1 MRAYAL
7 THLSDAVL
15 LRDLTALVAQDRI
28 TTAVLL
34 AHIAEVDARR
44 LHLQAGHPSMFA
56 YCVDELRLSEDAA
69 YKRIQAARA
78 ARAHPAI
85 FSALADGR
93 LHLTA
98 VRLLAPHLTA
108 ENADELLAAATHRRR
123 CEIEQLLAQRFPP
136 LRAPVP
142 TVRAIPSQPMRKRV
156 LGPAA
161 SPAPSLLD
169 PTESPLQPAPPP
181 PSERYSVH
189 VTIDKSIHDKQRYA
203 QDLMSHCVPSGDLAQ
218 VLDRSLDALIGQIEK
233 QKFAATTKP
242 RPQQGSSPR
251 KRHVSAHVRRAVWRR
266 DDGRCTYV
274 GETGHRC
281 AGRKFLEFDHVD
293 PVALGGKATVERI
306 RLRCRAHNQCEAER
320 TFGSDFMKHKRQAA
334 RRAAAE
340 SRAPAVGAPAAVTQI
355 AARAAPKEDTE
366 VLAGL
371 RGLGFRAA
379 EARRAAEHSET
390 FHDATLEERIRA
402 SLKFLGRK
410 PVPMPQVAPG

>member
-15 LRDLTALVAQDRI
+15 LRDLAALVAQDRI

-34 AHIAEVDARR
+34 AHIAEADARR
-44 LHLQAGHPSMFA
+44 LYLQAGHPSMFA

-69 YKRIQAARA
+69 YKRIQAARV
-78 ARAHPAI
+78 ARAHPVI
-85 FSALADGR
+85 FAAVADGR

-98 VRLLAPHLTA
+98 VRLLAPCLTP

-123 CEIEQLLAQRFPP
+123 PEIEQLPAQRFPP
-136 LRAPVP
+136 LRAPAP
-142 TVRAIPSQPMRKRV
+142 TVRAIPSEPMRKRV
-156 LGPAA
+156 LGPVAA
-161 SPAPSLLD
+161 QRSEPAGEPV
-169 PTESPLQPAPPP
+169 PETPPP
-181 PSERYSVH
+181 PERYSVH
-189 VTIDKSIHDKQRYA
+189 VAIDRDTHDRLRYA
-203 QDLMSHCVPSGDLAQ
+203 QELLSHCVPSGDLAP
-218 VLDRSLDALIGQIEK
+218 VLDRALDALIGQLEQ

-242 RPQQGSSPR
+242 RPQQGQSPR
-251 KRHVSAHVRRAVWRR
+251 KRHVSAHVRRAVWERDRGQCTFAGDNGRR
-266 DDGRCTYV
+266 CGT
-274 GETGHRC
+274 
-281 AGRKFLEFDHVD
+281 RKFLEFDHVD
-293 PVALGGKATVERI
+293 PVALGGKATVERM
-306 RLRCRAHNQCEAER
+306 RLRCRAHNQYEAER
-320 TFGSDFMKHKRQAA
+320 TFGSEFMKHKRQAA

-340 SRAPAVGAPAAVTQI
+340 TRAPAVGAPAAVTQI

-379 EARRAAEHSET
+379 EARRAAEHSKT
-390 FHDATLEERIRA
+390 FHDATLEERIRV